1 MRAPP
6 PLPRNRSVKRTMM
19 QADLFRSDSE
29 LPIGQARQECGV
41 NAVQLIPLAVPCGFL
56 DRANNPCQRL
66 GNWPIMVEGQQLSC
80 RGRPVVHCDPA
91 CFRGEAPLERSEREN
106 DDIIWDEHDSI

>member
-1 MRAPP
+1 
-6 PLPRNRSVKRTMM
+6 MM
-19 QADLFRSDSE
+19 QTDLFRSASE
-29 LPIGQARQECGV
+29 VPIVQAREECGAHV
-41 NAVQLIPLAVPCGFL
+41 AHQAPLAVPCGFL
-56 DRANNPCQRL
+56 DRANKPCQRL
-66 GNWPIMVEGQQLSC
+66 GNWPIMVEGRQLSC

>member
-1 MRAPP
+1 
-6 PLPRNRSVKRTMM
+6 MM
-19 QADLFRSDSE
+19 QTDLFRSASE
-29 LPIGQARQECGV
+29 FPTVQACQKSNL
-41 NAVQLIPLAVPCGFL
+41 NAAQHAPLAVPCGFL
-56 DRANNPCQRL
+56 DRSNRPCQRL

-91 CFRGEAPLERSEREN
+91 CFRGDAPIERSEREN

>member
-19 QADLFRSDSE
+19 QTDLFRSDSE
-29 LPIGQARQECGV
+29 LPIGQTRQECGV
-41 NAVQLIPLAVPCGFL
+41 NANQLMPLAVPCGFL
-56 DRANNPCQRL
+56 DRVNNPCQRL